1 MDANWGLNGEDS
13 TALWQK
19 WEMDNEE
26 GDLLATEGGED
37 GNSGPPRMKEGDVDA
52 NWGLNGE
59 DSTALWQKWE
69 MDNKEGDRLATEGGE
84 DGNSGP
90 PRMKEV
96 LIKVSDPFVFAKPQL
111 PGISNMMTRGQVNE
125 MCWAIRH
132 IVPKKEVGK
141 KQSQL
146 TSEKTREITSGFWLK
161 YMKAMRVVDKGS
173 AVTPLST
180 FSPGALQRVWEKK
193 IAPKCT
199 KLSTEV
205 YGLNFY
211 RMKLEVGKA
220 NKEKF
225 NIIK

>member
-1 MDANWGLNGEDS
+1 
-13 TALWQK
+13 
-19 WEMDNEE
+19 
-26 GDLLATEGGED
+26 
-37 GNSGPPRMKEGDVDA
+37 
-52 NWGLNGE
+52 
-59 DSTALWQKWE
+59 
-69 MDNKEGDRLATEGGE
+69 
-84 DGNSGP
+84 
-90 PRMKEV
+90 
-96 LIKVSDPFVFAKPQL
+96 
-111 PGISNMMTRGQVNE
+111 MMTRGQVNE

-199 KLSTEV
+199 KLSKEV